1 MAAAKLFQ
9 LRKSIKIK
17 MAGVAEKARFY
28 LERSV
33 PQLREWEAKE
43 IFTKEEIRNI
53 VQRRSDF
60 EHRALAPGV
69 QPTDFTNY
77 VAWEISLDAL
87 RVKRC
92 ERLKIRHVASQH
104 ATQARVLAIYE
115 RAVTKRPASKELW
128 LDYLT
133 YTERIRATKRWRR
146 TMTRALR
153 LMPRD
158 AELWV
163 LAGRRAAKNGD
174 MGTARGYFMRGCR
187 FCTVDGGL
195 WIEYARCEMEWLAKM
210 ERNRKDSKKG
220 GRVGPLAGEQV
231 AEGDAIMFNVGD
243 DDLND
248 EDEGTAIMPEPE
260 AEEPVFD
267 EKTASTLERNPAMD
281 GAIPMAIFNIAR
293 KQPFFNDATAELF
306 FDLFAVFTKVSAQS
320 VLIQHVLA
328 AMQEDH
334 QTAAST
340 WGCYTRFPL
349 VGINPYTADFPRGLR
364 EALSRLKVG
373 LEATSESTMLKTKT
387 IAWIEPILG
396 LENLDAGIR
405 VVLEHTKAKLL
416 A

>member
-1 MAAAKLFQ
+1 
-9 LRKSIKIK
+9 

-43 IFTKEEIRNI
+43 IFTKDEIRSI

-69 QPTDFTNY
+69 QPADFTNY
-77 VAWEISLDAL
+77 AAWEISLDAL
-87 RVKRC
+87 RAKRC

-115 RAVTKRPASKELW
+115 RAVSKRPASKELW
-128 LDYLT
+128 LEYLA

-187 FCTVDGGL
+187 FCTADGGL

-210 ERNRKDSKKG
+210 ERNRKDNKRGKK
-220 GRVGPLAGEQV
+220 VGPLAGEQV
-231 AEGDAIMFNVGD
+231 ADGDAIMFNVGD
-243 DDLND
+243 ED
-248 EDEGTAIMPEPE
+248 EDEEDGIIMPEPE
-260 AEEPVFD
+260 AEKEPVFD
-267 EKTASTLERNPAMD
+267 DKAADTLERNPAMD
-281 GAIPMAIFNIAR
+281 GAIPMAIFGIAR
-293 KQPFFNDATAELF
+293 KQSFYSDVVAETF
-306 FDLFAVFTKVSAQS
+306 FDLFTAFTKVSAQPA
-320 VLIQHVLA
+320 LIQHVLA
-328 AMQEDH
+328 AMQEDYE
-334 QTAAST
+334 TAAST
-340 WGCYTRFPL
+340 WNCYTRFPL
-349 VGINPYTADFPRGLR
+349 VGANPYTADFPRGLR
-364 EALSRLKVG
+364 EALSRLKNG
-373 LEATSESTMLKTKT
+373 LEATSDPARLKAKT
-387 IAWIEPILG
+387 IAWVEPILA
-396 LENLDAGIR
+396 LDDLDEGIR
-405 VVLEHTKAKLL
+405 AVLEHTKAKLQ

>member
-1 MAAAKLFQ
+1 
-9 LRKSIKIK
+9 

-195 WIEYARCEMEWLAKM
+195 WVEYARCEMEWLAKM

-243 DDLND
+243 EDLDD
-248 EDEGTAIMPEPE
+248 EDEGAAILPEPE
-260 AEEPVFD
+260 AKEPVFD
-267 EKTASTLERNPAMD
+267 DKTASTLERNPAMD

-293 KQPFFNDATAELF
+293 KQQFYNDATAELF
-306 FDLFAVFTKVSAQS
+306 FNLFAVFTKVSAQS

-340 WGCYTRFPL
+340 WSCYTRFPL

-373 LEATSESTMLKTKT
+373 LEATSESTLMKAKTT
-387 IAWIEPILG
+387 AWIEPILG
-396 LENLDAGIR
+396 LEDLDEGIR

>member
-1 MAAAKLFQ
+1 MAATTSSDTLQ
-9 LRKSIKIK
+9 
-17 MAGVAEKARFY
+17 
-28 LERSV
+28 
-33 PQLREWEAKE
+33 
-43 IFTKEEIRNI
+43 EEIRNI

>member
-1 MAAAKLFQ
+1 
-9 LRKSIKIK
+9 

-195 WIEYARCEMEWLAKM
+195 WVEYARCEMEWLAKM

-220 GRVGPLAGEQV
+220 GRCTSLFAAAFLVIDHFMRPMMAAVMKEGVVSISSLATGARL
-231 AEGDAIMFNVGD
+231 AEGSKD
-243 DDLND
+243 DVRVQPYSTWLPSQNQGPYKHLHAVKDVLVL
-248 EDEGTAIMPEPE
+248 GTADAPEPDWAVE
-260 AEEPVFD
+260 FTLKCNVNTDKIKPVD
-267 EKTASTLERNPAMD
+267 VDVA
-281 GAIPMAIFNIAR
+281 GV
-293 KQPFFNDATAELF
+293 
-306 FDLFAVFTKVSAQS
+306 AVSLTDV
-320 VLIQHVLA
+320 V
-328 AMQEDH
+328 
-334 QTAAST
+334 
-340 WGCYTRFPL
+340 
-349 VGINPYTADFPRGLR
+349 VG
-364 EALSRLKVG
+364 
-373 LEATSESTMLKTKT
+373 
-387 IAWIEPILG
+387 
-396 LENLDAGIR
+396 
-405 VVLEHTKAKLL
+405 
-416 A
+416 

>member
-1 MAAAKLFQ
+1 
-9 LRKSIKIK
+9 
-17 MAGVAEKARFY
+17 MAGVADKARFY

-210 ERNRKDSKKG
+210 ERNRKDSKRG
-220 GRVGPLAGEQV
+220 GKVGPLAGEQV

-243 DDLND
+243 EDLDD
-248 EDEGTAIMPEPE
+248 EDEGAAIMPEPE

-267 EKTASTLERNPAMD
+267 DKTASTLERNPAMD

-293 KQPFFNDATAELF
+293 KQPFYNDATAELF
-306 FDLFAVFTKVSAQS
+306 FNLFAVFTKVSAQS

-340 WGCYTRFPL
+340 WSCYTRFPL

-373 LEATSESTMLKTKT
+373 LEATSESTLMKAKTT
-387 IAWIEPILG
+387 AWIEPILG
-396 LENLDAGIR
+396 LEDLDEGIR

>member
-1 MAAAKLFQ
+1 MAAAELFQ
-9 LRKSIKIK
+9 LRKVVDQDQDGGCCRESSILL
-17 MAGVAEKARFY
+17 GE
-28 LERSV
+28 
-33 PQLREWEAKE
+33 
-43 IFTKEEIRNI
+43 EEIRNI

-231 AEGDAIMFNVGD
+231 AEGDAIMFNVGE

-267 EKTASTLERNPAMD
+267 EKPPVRWSATQPWMVRYQWLFSTLQGNNRSSTTQPPSFSSTCSPSSPRCRRNPCSSNMCWQSCKRTTRQRLQH
-281 GAIPMAIFNIAR
+281 GA
-293 KQPFFNDATAELF
+293 ATRAFRWWASILTRPTF
-306 FDLFAVFTKVSAQS
+306 PAVFEKPCPDSRSVWKQHQS
-320 VLIQHVLA
+320 LP
-328 AMQEDH
+328 
-334 QTAAST
+334 
-340 WGCYTRFPL
+340 C
-349 VGINPYTADFPRGLR
+349 
-364 EALSRLKVG
+364 
-373 LEATSESTMLKTKT
+373 
-387 IAWIEPILG
+387 
-396 LENLDAGIR
+396 
-405 VVLEHTKAKLL
+405 
-416 A
+416 

>member
-1 MAAAKLFQ
+1 
-9 LRKSIKIK
+9 

-43 IFTKEEIRNI
+43 IFTKDEIRNI
-53 VQRRSDF
+53 VQRRSDL

-69 QPTDFTNY
+69 QPSDFTSY
-77 VAWEISLDAL
+77 AAWEISLDAL

-128 LDYLT
+128 LEYLT

-163 LAGRRAAKNGD
+163 LAGRKAAKNGD
-174 MGTARGYFMRGCR
+174 MGAARGYFMRGCR
-187 FCTVDGGL
+187 FCTADGGL

-210 ERNRKDSKKG
+210 ERNRKDNKRG
-220 GRVGPLAGEQV
+220 GNISPLAGEQV
-231 AEGDAIMFNVGD
+231 TNGDAIMFNVGD
-243 DDLND
+243 END
-248 EDEGTAIMPEPE
+248 EDEDGVIMPEPE
-260 AEEPVFD
+260 LEKEPVFD
-267 EKTASTLERNPAMD
+267 DQAVDTLERNPAMD
-281 GAIPMAIFNIAR
+281 GAIPMAIFGIAR
-293 KQPFFNDATAELF
+293 KQPFYKDTVAEAF
-306 FDLFAVFTKVSAQS
+306 FDLFTGFTKVSAQPA
-320 VLIQHVLA
+320 LIQHVLA
-328 AMQEDH
+328 AMREDY

-340 WGCYTRFPL
+340 WSCYIRFPL
-349 VGINPYTADFPRGLR
+349 VGASPYTADFPRGLR
-364 EALSRLKVG
+364 EALSRLKLG
-373 LEATSESTMLKTKT
+373 LEATSNPALLKSKT
-387 IAWIEPILG
+387 VEWIEPIIA
-396 LENLDAGIR
+396 LDKLDEGIKA
-405 VVLEHTKAKLL
+405 VLEHTKAKVL

>member
-1 MAAAKLFQ
+1 
-9 LRKSIKIK
+9 

-364 EALSRLKVG
+364 EALSRLKYLHAVKDVLVFG
-373 LEATSESTMLKTKT
+373 TTDAPEPDWAVEFTLKCNVNTDK
-387 IAWIEPILG
+387 IKLV
-396 LENLDAGIR
+396 DVHVAGVTVSLTD
-405 VVLEHTKAKLL
+405 VVVW
-416 A
+416 